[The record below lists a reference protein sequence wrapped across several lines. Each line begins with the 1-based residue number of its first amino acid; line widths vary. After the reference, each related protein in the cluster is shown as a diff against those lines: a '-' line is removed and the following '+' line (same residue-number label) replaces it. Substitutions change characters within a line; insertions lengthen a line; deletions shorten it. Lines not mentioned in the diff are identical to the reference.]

1 MLTNLLERIIV
12 MSVASTLYGYH
23 VQYLYTLYRMLESSD
38 SKEVFVPEG
47 REDLDIYY
55 CDQIIETVQVKCYSG
70 TIGYS
75 DLFSKAKSTSLFS
88 RGKDSLDEN
97 SDVKIS
103 FVAVGHGNDKGI
115 ISDKLTKD
123 SSLVK
128 MLKKEDSLHLDYV
141 SSKKLVSKIMWQS
154 KSEAELDNFVE
165 TALKN
170 RFPSIDPSIVKNYLV
185 QWVCYLVINKKS
197 ATYDDLCCQVG
208 RILVFTVRQ
217 KEFFSQ
223 FGLTVIPLFQSD
235 YQEDANTETSYY
247 QGVSAKEI
255 HIAKNY
261 DVVREEKLQQL
272 YEKLKDNNL
281 VFITGISGSGKS
293 SLAYRF
299 LKICDTP
306 LRYEIKYLN
315 QNNISQIIA
324 TIKDISKGLKSEA
337 FVYLDVQPYDTSW
350 VQLINEIENTPYV
363 KCIVTIRQDDWNR
376 CFNKVNKNLHYSTLA
391 VDLTEFEAKDIFDHL
406 CERGLCRFEIFE
418 DAWNDCGHPQTLLEY
433 VYYLTQ
439 GIPLRTRISEQID
452 SLDSV
457 NASLLQYVSV
467 SNLLQ
472 GNISEDAIRN
482 LCHLSPMILSRCI
495 GQMKGEFFEFNGED
509 FSDVHPIRT
518 HIIVEEIFRNDRKGL
533 WEIGMELFEHI
544 NGNTSPLF
552 LMTLLDEGKYTPDSL
567 LRKLDGKKV
576 NSIQAY
582 IVAKTLVWCGV
593 NHYIENNQAEFDW
606 LRQTAPQCWQFLVP
620 INFTEIEL
628 DESVDELFGIHIG
641 ITMNDIRKRFTSQTE
656 VFTYLCRWLNSSIS
670 LEKPRKWRDY
680 CWLAKFLTIFN
691 LQLSY
696 KPDLSDFRIEAKI
709 PDDLD
714 EMADVL
720 LGLKLAGYDSTT
732 YNHLEEN
739 FVKQFRIQNNILEF
753 DICNNEVNCL
763 TFLDYFTAGE
773 QYGKEDGDIM
783 NRINMRHIDLL
794 RKAFPNLDVYHS
806 EIIKDDILKELD
818 LPFEK
823 HISRINLPLE
833 EMKEPRIMMMHL
845 YEKSYVL
852 PSRKAYCDQLISLRK
867 LFADVIKEY
876 WQGID
881 EIHRVDKTH
890 NVKMD
895 LACKNVCDK
904 ILNVNIEL
912 PASEINRFGLGYE
925 KRKEEK
931 DDGKSSKDNLKELNS
946 LYLHYS
952 SSLIVFF
959 RQCYLPSQ
967 GFINDKQRM
976 TILLLEAQGTM
987 KKLQSLFHQVFDDY
1001 VDVIEIKQLDER
1013 ESLQMLCLIVV
1024 YHWLAQNKPYMSCR
1038 QLLKQIKPMKLTTS
1052 QIDDTSDK
1060 TIENL
1065 STAIVDTVDDIEQL
1079 RNMQLKNIYS
1089 RCSHLDDLS
1098 TQIVDKYLKRYDEAI
1113 HSHFAI

>member
-1 MLTNLLERIIV
+1 

-23 VQYLYTLYRMLESSD
+23 VQYLYTLYRMLESAD

-128 MLKKEDSLHLDYV
+128 MLKKEDSLHLDYA
-141 SSKKLVSKIMWQS
+141 SSKKLASKIMWQS

-208 RILVFTVRQ
+208 RIIEFTVRQ

-376 CFNKVNKNLHYSTLA
+376 CFNKVNTNLHYSTLA

-433 VYYLTQ
+433 VYFLTQ
-439 GIPLRTRISEQID
+439 GVSLRARISEQID

-482 LCHLSPMILSRCI
+482 LCHLSPMLLSRCI

-544 NGNTSPLF
+544 NENTSPLF

-567 LRKLDGKKV
+567 LSELDGKKI

-628 DESVDELFGIHIG
+628 DESVDELLGIHIG
-641 ITMNDIRKRFTSQTE
+641 ITMNDIRKRFTLQTE
-656 VFTYLCRWLNSSIS
+656 VFTYLCRWLDSSIS
-670 LEKPRKWRDY
+670 LEKPIKWRDY
-680 CWLAKFLTIFN
+680 CWLAKFLTICN

-696 KPDLSDFRIEAKI
+696 KPDISDFRIEAEI

-732 YNHLEEN
+732 YNNLEEN

-753 DICNNEVNCL
+753 DICDNEVKCL

-773 QYGKEDGDIM
+773 QYWKEDGDIM

-806 EIIKDDILKELD
+806 EIIKDDIFEDID

-833 EMKEPRIMMMHL
+833 EMKELRIMMVHL
-845 YEKSYVL
+845 YERGYVL
-852 PSRKAYCDQLISLRK
+852 PSRKAYCDKLITLRR
-867 LFADVIKEY
+867 LFVDVIKEY
-876 WQGID
+876 WQAVD
-881 EIHRVDKTH
+881 EIHKVDKAH

-925 KRKEEK
+925 KRKEDK

-987 KKLQSLFHQVFDDY
+987 KKLQSLFHQVLDDY

-1013 ESLQMLCLIVV
+1013 ESQQMLCLIVV
-1024 YHWLAQNKPYMSCR
+1024 YQCLAQNKPYMSCR
-1038 QLLKQIKPMKLTTS
+1038 QLLKQIKPMKLTTC
-1052 QIDDTSDK
+1052 QTDDTSDK
-1060 TIENL
+1060 NIENL

>member
-1 MLTNLLERIIV
+1 
-12 MSVASTLYGYH
+12 
-23 VQYLYTLYRMLESSD
+23 
-38 SKEVFVPEG
+38 
-47 REDLDIYY
+47 
-55 CDQIIETVQVKCYSG
+55 
-70 TIGYS
+70 
-75 DLFSKAKSTSLFS
+75 
-88 RGKDSLDEN
+88 
-97 SDVKIS
+97 
-103 FVAVGHGNDKGI
+103 
-115 ISDKLTKD
+115 
-123 SSLVK
+123 
-128 MLKKEDSLHLDYV
+128 
-141 SSKKLVSKIMWQS
+141 MWQS
-154 KSEAELDNFVE
+154 KSEAELDDFVE

-208 RILVFTVRQ
+208 RIIVFTVRQ

-235 YQEDANTETSYY
+235 YQEDANSETSYY

-255 HIAKNY
+255 HIIKNY

-299 LKICDTP
+299 LKICGTP

-337 FVYLDVQPYDTSW
+337 FVYIDVQPYDTSW
-350 VQLINEIENTPYV
+350 VQVVNEIEDTPFV

-376 CFNKVNKNLHYSTLA
+376 CFNKVNTNLHYSTLA
-391 VDLTEFEAKDIFDHL
+391 VDLTESEARDIFDNL
-406 CERGLCRFEIFE
+406 CERDLCRVDIFDE
-418 DAWNDCGHPQTLLEY
+418 AWDDCGHPQTLLEY
-433 VYYLTQ
+433 VYFLTH
-439 GIPLRTRISEQID
+439 GVPLRARISEQID
-452 SLDSV
+452 SLESV

-544 NGNTSPLF
+544 NENTSPLF

-567 LRKLDGKKV
+567 LNELDGRKI
-576 NSIQAY
+576 NSVQAY
-582 IVAKTLVWCGV
+582 IVARTLVWCGV
-593 NHYIENNQAEFDW
+593 KLYIENNQAAFDW
-606 LRQTAPQCWQFLVP
+606 LRQTAPICWQYFVP
-620 INFTEIEL
+620 VNFTEIEL
-628 DESVDELFGIHIG
+628 DESVDKMFGIHIG
-641 ITMNDIRKRFTSQTE
+641 ISMDDVRKRFSSQTE
-656 VFTYLCRWLNSSIS
+656 VFSYLYKWLDSSIL
-670 LEKPRKWRDY
+670 LEKPKEWRDY
-680 CWLAKFLTIFN
+680 FWLAKFLTICN

-696 KPDLSDFRIEAKI
+696 KPDFSDFKIEAKT
-709 PDDLD
+709 PDNLD
-714 EMADVL
+714 EIADVL
-720 LGLKLAGYDSTT
+720 LGLKLAGYGSTT

-773 QYGKEDGDIM
+773 QYENGNGDVM
-783 NRINMRHIDLL
+783 HRINIHHIDLL
-794 RKAFPNLDVYHS
+794 RKAFPNANVYHS
-806 EIIKDDILKELD
+806 EIIKDEIFKDID
-818 LPFEK
+818 LTFEK
-823 HISRINLPLE
+823 HISRVRLPLD
-833 EMKEPRIMMMHL
+833 EMQEPRIMMVHL
-845 YEKSYVL
+845 YERSYVL
-852 PSRKAYCDQLISLRK
+852 PSRKAYCNQLIILRR
-867 LFADVIKEY
+867 LFADVINEY
-876 WQGID
+876 WQAID
-881 EIHRVDKTH
+881 EIHRVDKAH

-895 LACKNVCDK
+895 LAYKNVCDK
-904 ILNVNIEL
+904 ILNTNIEL

-931 DDGKSSKDNLKELNS
+931 DEDQSSQDNLKELNS
-946 LYLHYS
+946 LYSHYS
-952 SSLIVFF
+952 TYLTIFF
-959 RQCYLPSQ
+959 RQCYQPSL
-967 GFINDKQRM
+967 GFINELQRM
-976 TILLLEAQGTM
+976 TMLLSDAQDTM
-987 KKLQSLFHQVFDDY
+987 KKMQSLFHQVFDDY
-1001 VDVIEIKQLDER
+1001 VDVIEIKQLDDR
-1013 ESLQMLCLIVV
+1013 EIQQMSCLIVV

-1038 QLLKQIKPMKLTTS
+1038 QLLKQIKPMRQSNSQTFDTNDKASENQSPSIADAIEKL
-1052 QIDDTSDK
+1052 
-1060 TIENL
+1060 EL
-1065 STAIVDTVDDIEQL
+1065 L

-1089 RCSHLDDLS
+1089 KCSHLDDLS
-1098 TQIVDKYLKRYDEAI
+1098 TQIVDKYLKRYDDVVDGMR
-1113 HSHFAI
+1113 

>member
-1 MLTNLLERIIV
+1 

-23 VQYLYTLYRMLESSD
+23 VQYLYTLYRMLESAD

-128 MLKKEDSLHLDYV
+128 MLKKEDSLHLDYA
-141 SSKKLVSKIMWQS
+141 SSKKLASKIMWQS

-208 RILVFTVRQ
+208 RIIEFTVRQ

-376 CFNKVNKNLHYSTLA
+376 CFNKVNTNLHYSTLA

-433 VYYLTQ
+433 VYFLTQ
-439 GIPLRTRISEQID
+439 GVSLRARISEQID

-482 LCHLSPMILSRCI
+482 LCHLSPMLLSRCI

-544 NGNTSPLF
+544 NENTSPLF

-567 LRKLDGKKV
+567 LSELDGKKI

-628 DESVDELFGIHIG
+628 DESVDELLGIHIG
-641 ITMNDIRKRFTSQTE
+641 ITMNDIRKRFTLQTE
-656 VFTYLCRWLNSSIS
+656 VFTYLCRWLDSSIS
-670 LEKPRKWRDY
+670 LEKPIKWRDY
-680 CWLAKFLTIFN
+680 CWLAKFLTICN

-696 KPDLSDFRIEAKI
+696 KPDISDFRIEAEI

-732 YNHLEEN
+732 YNNLEEN

-753 DICNNEVNCL
+753 DICDNEVKCL

-773 QYGKEDGDIM
+773 QYWKEDGDIM

-806 EIIKDDILKELD
+806 EIIKDDIFEDID

-833 EMKEPRIMMMHL
+833 EMKELRIMMVHL
-845 YEKSYVL
+845 YERGYVL
-852 PSRKAYCDQLISLRK
+852 PSRKAYCDKLITLRR
-867 LFADVIKEY
+867 LFVDVIKEY
-876 WQGID
+876 WQAVD
-881 EIHRVDKTH
+881 EIHKVDKAH

-925 KRKEEK
+925 KRKEDK

-987 KKLQSLFHQVFDDY
+987 KKLQSLFHQVLDDY

-1013 ESLQMLCLIVV
+1013 ESADVVPYCRLSMFGSKQALYVLQTIVK
-1024 YHWLAQNKPYMSCR
+1024 A
-1038 QLLKQIKPMKLTTS
+1038 
-1052 QIDDTSDK
+1052 DK
-1060 TIENL
+1060 AYEAN
-1065 STAIVDTVDDIEQL
+1065 
-1079 RNMQLKNIYS
+1079 
-1089 RCSHLDDLS
+1089 DLS
-1098 TQIVDKYLKRYDEAI
+1098 NR
-1113 HSHFAI
+1113 

>member
-1 MLTNLLERIIV
+1 MT
-12 MSVASTLYGYH
+12 
-23 VQYLYTLYRMLESSD
+23 
-38 SKEVFVPEG
+38 
-47 REDLDIYY
+47 
-55 CDQIIETVQVKCYSG
+55 
-70 TIGYS
+70 
-75 DLFSKAKSTSLFS
+75 
-88 RGKDSLDEN
+88 
-97 SDVKIS
+97 
-103 FVAVGHGNDKGI
+103 
-115 ISDKLTKD
+115 
-123 SSLVK
+123 
-128 MLKKEDSLHLDYV
+128 
-141 SSKKLVSKIMWQS
+141 
-154 KSEAELDNFVE
+154 
-165 TALKN
+165 
-170 RFPSIDPSIVKNYLV
+170 
-185 QWVCYLVINKKS
+185 
-197 ATYDDLCCQVG
+197 
-208 RILVFTVRQ
+208 
-217 KEFFSQ
+217 
-223 FGLTVIPLFQSD
+223 
-235 YQEDANTETSYY
+235 
-247 QGVSAKEI
+247 QGV
-255 HIAKNY
+255 
-261 DVVREEKLQQL
+261 
-272 YEKLKDNNL
+272 
-281 VFITGISGSGKS
+281 
-293 SLAYRF
+293 
-299 LKICDTP
+299 P
-306 LRYEIKYLN
+306 LR
-315 QNNISQIIA
+315 A
-324 TIKDISKGLKSEA
+324 
-337 FVYLDVQPYDTSW
+337 
-350 VQLINEIENTPYV
+350 
-363 KCIVTIRQDDWNR
+363 
-376 CFNKVNKNLHYSTLA
+376 
-391 VDLTEFEAKDIFDHL
+391 
-406 CERGLCRFEIFE
+406 
-418 DAWNDCGHPQTLLEY
+418 
-433 VYYLTQ
+433 
-439 GIPLRTRISEQID
+439 RISEQID

-482 LCHLSPMILSRCI
+482 LCHLSPMLLSRCI
-495 GQMKGEFFEFNGED
+495 GQMKGGFFEFNGED

-518 HIIVEEIFRNDRKGL
+518 HIIVEEIFRNDRKWL

-567 LRKLDGKKV
+567 LSELDGKKI

-620 INFTEIEL
+620 INFTEIKL

-656 VFTYLCRWLNSSIS
+656 VFTYLCRWLDSSIS
-670 LEKPRKWRDY
+670 LKKPIKWRDY
-680 CWLAKFLTIFN
+680 CWLAKFLTICN

-696 KPDLSDFRIEAKI
+696 KPDIFDFRIEAKI

-763 TFLDYFTAGE
+763 TFLDYFTAGK

-806 EIIKDDILKELD
+806 EIIKDDILKDLD

-867 LFADVIKEY
+867 LFVDVIKEY
-876 WQGID
+876 WQAVD
-881 EIHRVDKTH
+881 EIHRVDKAH

-904 ILNVNIEL
+904 ILNTNIEL

-987 KKLQSLFHQVFDDY
+987 KKCKACFTKFLMIMLTSLR
-1001 VDVIEIKQLDER
+1001 LNNLMRER
-1013 ESLQMLCLIVV
+1013 F
-1024 YHWLAQNKPYMSCR
+1024 
-1038 QLLKQIKPMKLTTS
+1038 
-1052 QIDDTSDK
+1052 
-1060 TIENL
+1060 
-1065 STAIVDTVDDIEQL
+1065 
-1079 RNMQLKNIYS
+1079 S
-1089 RCSHLDDLS
+1089 RCRALLS
-1098 TQIVDKYLKRYDEAI
+1098 FITGWLKTSLICLADNC
-1113 HSHFAI
+1113 

>member
-1 MLTNLLERIIV
+1 

-23 VQYLYTLYRMLESSD
+23 VQYLYTLYRMLESAD

-115 ISDKLTKD
+115 ISDKLTKG

-141 SSKKLVSKIMWQS
+141 SSKKLASKIMWQS
-154 KSEAELDNFVE
+154 KSEAELDDYVE
-165 TALKN
+165 TVLKN
-170 RFPSIDPSIVKNYLV
+170 RFPSIDPFIVKNYLV
-185 QWVCYLVINKKS
+185 QWVCYLVINNKS

-208 RILVFTVRQ
+208 RIIVFTVRQ

-376 CFNKVNKNLHYSTLA
+376 CFNKVNTNLHYSTLA

-439 GIPLRTRISEQID
+439 GVPLRARISEQID
-452 SLDSV
+452 SLDGV

-467 SNLLQ
+467 SNFLQ

-544 NGNTSPLF
+544 NENTSPLF

-576 NSIQAY
+576 NSMQAY
-582 IVAKTLVWCGV
+582 IVARTLVWCGV
-593 NHYIENNQAEFDW
+593 RRYIENNQAAFDW
-606 LRQTAPQCWQFLVP
+606 LRQTAPLCWQYLLPV
-620 INFTEIEL
+620 NFTEIEL
-628 DESVDELFGIHIG
+628 DESVDKLFGKYIG
-641 ITMNDIRKRFTSQTE
+641 ITMNDVRKRFSSQIE
-656 VFTYLCRWLNSSIS
+656 VFSYLCKWLDSSIS
-670 LEKPRKWRDY
+670 LEKPKEWRDY
-680 CWLAKFLTIFN
+680 YWLAKFLTICN

-696 KPDLSDFRIEAKI
+696 KPDISDFRIEARTT
-709 PDDLD
+709 DSLD
-714 EMADVL
+714 EMADAL

-732 YNHLEEN
+732 YNNLEEN

-753 DICNNEVNCL
+753 DICDNEVKCL
-763 TFLDYFTAGE
+763 TFLDYFTTGE
-773 QYGKEDGDIM
+773 QYGKENGDIM
-783 NRINMRHIDLL
+783 HNINMRHIDLL
-794 RKAFPNLDVYHS
+794 RKAFPNVDVYHS
-806 EIIKDDILKELD
+806 EIIKDDIFEDID

-833 EMKEPRIMMMHL
+833 EMKELRIMMVHL
-845 YEKSYVL
+845 YERGYVL
-852 PSRKAYCDQLISLRK
+852 PSRKAYCDQLITLRK
-867 LFADVIKEY
+867 LFVDVIKEY
-876 WQGID
+876 WQAVD
-881 EIHRVDKTH
+881 EIHKVDKAH

-931 DDGKSSKDNLKELNS
+931 DDGKSSKDNLKEFNS

-1001 VDVIEIKQLDER
+1001 VNVIEIKQLDER
-1013 ESLQMLCLIVV
+1013 ESQQMSCLIVV
-1024 YHWLAQNKPYMSCR
+1024 YQWLAQNKPYMSCR
-1038 QLLKQIKPMKLTTS
+1038 QLLKQIKPMRQSNSQTFDTNDKASENQSPSIADAIEKL
-1052 QIDDTSDK
+1052 
-1060 TIENL
+1060 EL
-1065 STAIVDTVDDIEQL
+1065 L

-1089 RCSHLDDLS
+1089 KCCHLDDLS
-1098 TQIVDKYLKRYDEAI
+1098 IQIVDKYLKRYDEAI

>member
-1 MLTNLLERIIV
+1 

-23 VQYLYTLYRMLESSD
+23 VQYLYTLYRMLDSAD

-128 MLKKEDSLHLDYV
+128 MLKKEDSLHLDYA
-141 SSKKLVSKIMWQS
+141 SSKKLASKIMWQS

-208 RILVFTVRQ
+208 RIIVFTVRQ

-255 HIAKNY
+255 HIVKNY
-261 DVVREEKLQQL
+261 DVVREDKLQQL
-272 YEKLKDNNL
+272 YEKLKENNI

-376 CFNKVNKNLHYSTLA
+376 CFNKVNTNLHYSTLA

-439 GIPLRTRISEQID
+439 GIPLRARISEQID
-452 SLDSV
+452 SLDGV
-457 NASLLQYVSV
+457 NASLPQYVSV

-472 GNISEDAIRN
+472 GNVSVDAIRN
-482 LCHLSPMILSRCI
+482 LCHLSPMLLSRCI
-495 GQMKGEFFEFNGED
+495 GQMKGEFFEFYGED

-518 HIIVEEIFRNDRKGL
+518 HIIVEEIFRNYRKGL

-544 NGNTSPLF
+544 NENTSPLF

-567 LRKLDGKKV
+567 LSELDGKKI

-680 CWLAKFLTIFN
+680 CWLAKFLTICN

-696 KPDLSDFRIEAKI
+696 KPDISDFRIEAKI

-714 EMADVL
+714 EMADAL

-732 YNHLEEN
+732 YNNLEEN

-753 DICNNEVNCL
+753 DICDNEVKCL

-773 QYGKEDGDIM
+773 QYGKENGDIM
-783 NRINMRHIDLL
+783 HNINMRHIDLL
-794 RKAFPNLDVYHS
+794 RKAFPNVDVYHS
-806 EIIKDDILKELD
+806 EIIKDDIFED
-818 LPFEK
+818 IYLPFEK

-833 EMKEPRIMMMHL
+833 EMKELRIMMVHL
-845 YEKSYVL
+845 YERGYVL
-852 PSRKAYCDQLISLRK
+852 PSRKAYCDQLMSLRK
-867 LFADVIKEY
+867 LFVDVIKEY

-881 EIHRVDKTH
+881 EIHRVDKAH

-895 LACKNVCDK
+895 LACKNVCYK

-925 KRKEEK
+925 KRKEDK

-946 LYLHYS
+946 LYSHYS

-959 RQCYLPSQ
+959 GQCYQPSQ
-967 GFINDKQRM
+967 GFIYDKQRM
-976 TILLLEAQGTM
+976 MILLLEAQDTM
-987 KKLQSLFHQVFDDY
+987 KKMQSLFHQVFDDY

-1013 ESLQMLCLIVV
+1013 EIQQMSCLIVV

-1038 QLLKQIKPMKLTTS
+1038 QLLKQIKPMKLTTC
-1052 QIDDTSDK
+1052 QTDNTSDK
-1060 TIENL
+1060 NIENL

>member
-1 MLTNLLERIIV
+1 

-23 VQYLYTLYRMLESSD
+23 VQYLYTLYRMLESAD

-97 SDVKIS
+97 PDVKIS

-128 MLKKEDSLHLDYV
+128 MLKKEDSLHLDYA
-141 SSKKLVSKIMWQS
+141 SSKKLASKIMWQS

-197 ATYDDLCCQVG
+197 ATYDDLCCQVE
-208 RILVFTVRQ
+208 RIIVFTVRQ

-235 YQEDANTETSYY
+235 YQEDDNTETSYY

-299 LKICDTP
+299 LKICGTP

-376 CFNKVNKNLHYSTLA
+376 CFNKVNTNLHYSTLA

-418 DAWNDCGHPQTLLEY
+418 DAWNECGHPQTLLEY
-433 VYYLTQ
+433 VYFLTQ
-439 GIPLRTRISEQID
+439 GVSLRARISEQID
-452 SLDSV
+452 SLDGV

-472 GNISEDAIRN
+472 GNVSVDAIRN

-533 WEIGMELFEHI
+533 WKIGMELFEHI

-567 LRKLDGKKV
+567 FNELDGRKI

-582 IVAKTLVWCGV
+582 IVARTLVWCGV
-593 NHYIENNQAEFDW
+593 KLYIENNQAAFNW
-606 LRQTAPQCWQFLVP
+606 LRHTAPICWQYFVP
-620 INFTEIEL
+620 VNFTEIEL
-628 DESVDELFGIHIG
+628 DESVDKLFGIHIG

-680 CWLAKFLTIFN
+680 CWLAKFLTICN

-696 KPDLSDFRIEAKI
+696 KPDISDFRIEAKI

-732 YNHLEEN
+732 YNYLEEN

-794 RKAFPNLDVYHS
+794 RKAFPNFDVYHS

-881 EIHRVDKTH
+881 EIHRVDKAH

-931 DDGKSSKDNLKELNS
+931 DDGKSSKDNLRELNS

-959 RQCYLPSQ
+959 RQCYLLSQ

-976 TILLLEAQGTM
+976 TILLMEAQGTM

-1001 VDVIEIKQLDER
+1001 VDVIEIKQLDAR
-1013 ESLQMLCLIVV
+1013 ESQQMSCLIVV
-1024 YHWLAQNKPYMSCR
+1024 YQCLAQNKPYMSCR
-1038 QLLKQIKPMKLTTS
+1038 QLLKQIKPMKLTTC
-1052 QIDDTSDK
+1052 QTDNTSDK
-1060 TIENL
+1060 NIENL

-1098 TQIVDKYLKRYDEAI
+1098 TQIVDKYLKRYDETI

>member
-1 MLTNLLERIIV
+1 

-23 VQYLYTLYRMLESSD
+23 VQYLYTLYRMLESAD

-70 TIGYS
+70 IIGYS

-88 RGKDSLDEN
+88 RGNDSIDEN

-103 FVAVGHGNDKGI
+103 FVAVGHGNDKGK
-115 ISDKLTKD
+115 ISDKLTKE

-128 MLKKEDSLHLDYV
+128 MLKKEESLHLDYV
-141 SSKKLVSKIMWQS
+141 SSKKLASRIMWQS
-154 KSEAELDNFVE
+154 KSEAELDDFVE
-165 TALKN
+165 TVLKN
-170 RFPSIDPSIVKNYLV
+170 RFPSIDPFIVKNYLV
-185 QWVCYLVINKKS
+185 QWVCYLVINNKS

-208 RILVFTVRQ
+208 RIIEFTMRQ

-235 YQEDANTETSYY
+235 YDEDNSETSYY

-255 HIAKNY
+255 HIVKNY

-272 YEKLKDNNL
+272 YEKLKENNI

-299 LKICDTP
+299 LKICGTP

-337 FVYLDVQPYDTSW
+337 FIYLDVLPYDTSW
-350 VQLINEIENTPYV
+350 VQVVNEIENTPYV

-376 CFNKVNKNLHYSTLA
+376 CVNKVNTYLHYSTLA

-433 VYYLTQ
+433 VYFLTQ
-439 GIPLRTRISEQID
+439 GVPLRARISEQID
-452 SLDSV
+452 CLDSV
-457 NASLLQYVSV
+457 NALLLQYVSV

-472 GNISEDAIRN
+472 GNVSEDAIRN

-544 NGNTSPLF
+544 NENTSPLF

-567 LRKLDGKKV
+567 LRELDGKKV
-576 NSIQAY
+576 NSMQAY
-582 IVAKTLVWCGV
+582 IVAKTFVWCGV
-593 NHYIENNQAEFDW
+593 NHYIENNQTEFDW
-606 LRQTAPQCWQFLVP
+606 LRQTAPQCWQYLVP

-628 DESVDELFGIHIG
+628 DESVDELLGIHIG
-641 ITMNDIRKRFTSQTE
+641 VTMNDIRKRFTSQTE
-656 VFTYLCRWLNSSIS
+656 VFTYLCRWLDCSIS
-670 LEKPRKWRDY
+670 FENPKEWRDY
-680 CWLAKFLTIFN
+680 YWLAKFLTICN

-696 KPDLSDFRIEAKI
+696 KPDISDFRIEAKTS
-709 PDDLD
+709 DNLD

-720 LGLKLAGYDSTT
+720 LGLKLAGYDSSA
-732 YNHLEEN
+732 YNQLEEN

-753 DICNNEVNCL
+753 DICDNELKCL
-763 TFLDYFTAGE
+763 SLFDYFTAGE
-773 QYGKEDGDIM
+773 QYWNENGDIM
-783 NRINMRHIDLL
+783 HNINMHNIDLL
-794 RKAFPNLDVYHS
+794 RKAFPNVDVYHS
-806 EIIKDDILKELD
+806 EIIKDDIFEDID
-818 LPFEK
+818 LLFEK

-852 PSRKAYCDQLISLRK
+852 PSRKAYCDQLISFRK

-881 EIHRVDKTH
+881 EIHRVDKAH

-976 TILLLEAQGTM
+976 TILLMEAQGMM

-1013 ESLQMLCLIVV
+1013 ESQQMLCLIVV
-1024 YHWLAQNKPYMSCR
+1024 YQCLAQNKPYMSCR
-1038 QLLKQIKPMKLTTS
+1038 QLLKQIKPMKLTTC
-1052 QIDDTSDK
+1052 QTDNTSDK
-1060 TIENL
+1060 NIENL

>member
-1 MLTNLLERIIV
+1 
-12 MSVASTLYGYH
+12 
-23 VQYLYTLYRMLESSD
+23 
-38 SKEVFVPEG
+38 
-47 REDLDIYY
+47 
-55 CDQIIETVQVKCYSG
+55 
-70 TIGYS
+70 
-75 DLFSKAKSTSLFS
+75 
-88 RGKDSLDEN
+88 
-97 SDVKIS
+97 
-103 FVAVGHGNDKGI
+103 
-115 ISDKLTKD
+115 
-123 SSLVK
+123 
-128 MLKKEDSLHLDYV
+128 
-141 SSKKLVSKIMWQS
+141 
-154 KSEAELDNFVE
+154 
-165 TALKN
+165 
-170 RFPSIDPSIVKNYLV
+170 
-185 QWVCYLVINKKS
+185 
-197 ATYDDLCCQVG
+197 
-208 RILVFTVRQ
+208 
-217 KEFFSQ
+217 
-223 FGLTVIPLFQSD
+223 
-235 YQEDANTETSYY
+235 
-247 QGVSAKEI
+247 
-255 HIAKNY
+255 
-261 DVVREEKLQQL
+261 
-272 YEKLKDNNL
+272 
-281 VFITGISGSGKS
+281 
-293 SLAYRF
+293 
-299 LKICDTP
+299 
-306 LRYEIKYLN
+306 
-315 QNNISQIIA
+315 
-324 TIKDISKGLKSEA
+324 
-337 FVYLDVQPYDTSW
+337 
-350 VQLINEIENTPYV
+350 
-363 KCIVTIRQDDWNR
+363 
-376 CFNKVNKNLHYSTLA
+376 
-391 VDLTEFEAKDIFDHL
+391 
-406 CERGLCRFEIFE
+406 
-418 DAWNDCGHPQTLLEY
+418 
-433 VYYLTQ
+433 
-439 GIPLRTRISEQID
+439 
-452 SLDSV
+452 
-457 NASLLQYVSV
+457 
-467 SNLLQ
+467 
-472 GNISEDAIRN
+472 
-482 LCHLSPMILSRCI
+482 
-495 GQMKGEFFEFNGED
+495 MKGEFFEFYGED

-544 NGNTSPLF
+544 NENTSPLF

-567 LRKLDGKKV
+567 LSELDGKKI

-582 IVAKTLVWCGV
+582 IVARTLVWCGV
-593 NHYIENNQAEFDW
+593 KLYIENNQAAFDW
-606 LRQTAPQCWQFLVP
+606 LRHTAPQCWQFLVP

-628 DESVDELFGIHIG
+628 DESVDELLGIHIG

-670 LEKPRKWRDY
+670 LEKPIKWRDY
-680 CWLAKFLTIFN
+680 CWLAKFLTICN

-696 KPDLSDFRIEAKI
+696 KPDISDFRIEAKI

-867 LFADVIKEY
+867 LFVDVIKEY

-959 RQCYLPSQ
+959 RQCYLLSQ

-976 TILLLEAQGTM
+976 TILLLEAQGTL

-1013 ESLQMLCLIVV
+1013 ESQQMLCLIVV
-1024 YHWLAQNKPYMSCR
+1024 YQCLAQNKPYMSCR
-1038 QLLKQIKPMKLTTS
+1038 QLLKQIKPMKLTTC
-1052 QIDDTSDK
+1052 QTDNTSDK
-1060 TIENL
+1060 NIENL

>member
-1 MLTNLLERIIV
+1 

-23 VQYLYTLYRMLESSD
+23 VQYLYTLYRMLESAD

-128 MLKKEDSLHLDYV
+128 MLKKEDSLHLDYA
-141 SSKKLVSKIMWQS
+141 SSKKLASKIMWQS
-154 KSEAELDNFVE
+154 KSEAELDDFVE

-208 RILVFTVRQ
+208 RIIVFTVRQ

-376 CFNKVNKNLHYSTLA
+376 CFNKVNTNLHYSTLA

-418 DAWNDCGHPQTLLEY
+418 DAWNECGHPQTLLEY
-433 VYYLTQ
+433 VYFLTQ
-439 GIPLRTRISEQID
+439 GVSLRARISEQID
-452 SLDSV
+452 SLYSE

-495 GQMKGEFFEFNGED
+495 GQMKGEFFEFYGED

-567 LRKLDGKKV
+567 LSELDGKKI

-593 NHYIENNQAEFDW
+593 NHYIENNKAEFDW

-628 DESVDELFGIHIG
+628 DESVDELLGIHIG

-656 VFTYLCRWLNSSIS
+656 VFTYLCRWLDSSIS
-670 LEKPRKWRDY
+670 LEKPIKWRDY
-680 CWLAKFLTIFN
+680 CWLAKFLTICN
-691 LQLSY
+691 LLLSY
-696 KPDLSDFRIEAKI
+696 KPDISDFRIESKI

-773 QYGKEDGDIM
+773 QYWKEDGDIM

-806 EIIKDDILKELD
+806 EIIKDDIFEDID

-833 EMKEPRIMMMHL
+833 EMKELRIMMVHL
-845 YEKSYVL
+845 YERGYVL
-852 PSRKAYCDQLISLRK
+852 PSRKAYCDKLITLRR
-867 LFADVIKEY
+867 LFVDVIKEY
-876 WQGID
+876 WQAVD
-881 EIHRVDKTH
+881 EIHKVDKAH

-959 RQCYLPSQ
+959 RQCYLLSQ

-1013 ESLQMLCLIVV
+1013 ESQQMLCLIVV
-1024 YHWLAQNKPYMSCR
+1024 YQCLAQNKPYMSCR

-1052 QIDDTSDK
+1052 QTDDTSDK

>member
-1 MLTNLLERIIV
+1 

-23 VQYLYTLYRMLESSD
+23 VQYLYTLYRMLDSAD

-128 MLKKEDSLHLDYV
+128 MLKKEDSLHLDYA
-141 SSKKLVSKIMWQS
+141 SSKKLASKIMWQS
-154 KSEAELDNFVE
+154 KSEAELDDFVE
-165 TALKN
+165 TALKD

-197 ATYDDLCCQVG
+197 ATYDDLCCQVR
-208 RILVFTVRQ
+208 RIIVFTVRQ

-261 DVVREEKLQQL
+261 DVVREEKFQQL

-299 LKICDTP
+299 LKICGTP

-337 FVYLDVQPYDTSW
+337 FVYLDVLPYDTSW

-376 CFNKVNKNLHYSTLA
+376 CFNKVNTNLHYSTLA

-418 DAWNDCGHPQTLLEY
+418 DAWNECGHPQTLLEY
-433 VYYLTQ
+433 VYFLTQ
-439 GIPLRTRISEQID
+439 GVSLRARISEQID

-482 LCHLSPMILSRCI
+482 LCHLSPMLLSRCI

-567 LRKLDGKKV
+567 LRKLNGKKV
-576 NSIQAY
+576 NSMQAY
-582 IVAKTLVWCGV
+582 IVARTLVWCGV
-593 NHYIENNQAEFDW
+593 RRYIENNQAEFDW

-656 VFTYLCRWLNSSIS
+656 VFTYLCRWLDSSIS
-670 LEKPRKWRDY
+670 LEKPIKWRDY
-680 CWLAKFLTIFN
+680 CWLAKFLTICN

-696 KPDLSDFRIEAKI
+696 KPDISGFRIEAKI

-773 QYGKEDGDIM
+773 QYWKEDGDIM
-783 NRINMRHIDLL
+783 HNINMRHIDLL

-806 EIIKDDILKELD
+806 EIIKNDIFED
-818 LPFEK
+818 IYLPFEK

-833 EMKEPRIMMMHL
+833 EMKELRIMMVHL
-845 YEKSYVL
+845 YERGYVL
-852 PSRKAYCDQLISLRK
+852 PSRKAYCDQLITLRK
-867 LFADVIKEY
+867 LFVDVIKEY
-876 WQGID
+876 WQAVD
-881 EIHRVDKTH
+881 EIHKVDKAH

-925 KRKEEK
+925 KRKEDK

-946 LYLHYS
+946 LYSHYS

-959 RQCYLPSQ
+959 RQCYQPSQ
-967 GFINDKQRM
+967 GFIYDKQRM
-976 TILLLEAQGTM
+976 MILLLEAQDTM
-987 KKLQSLFHQVFDDY
+987 KIMQSLFHQVFDDY

-1013 ESLQMLCLIVV
+1013 ESQQMLCLIVV
-1024 YHWLAQNKPYMSCR
+1024 YQCLAQNKPYMSCR
-1038 QLLKQIKPMKLTTS
+1038 QLLKQIKPMKLTTC
-1052 QIDDTSDK
+1052 QTDNTSDK
-1060 TIENL
+1060 NIENL

>member
-1 MLTNLLERIIV
+1 

-23 VQYLYTLYRMLESSD
+23 VQYLYTLYRMLDSAD

-128 MLKKEDSLHLDYV
+128 MLKKEDSLHLDYA
-141 SSKKLVSKIMWQS
+141 SSKKLASKIMWQS
-154 KSEAELDNFVE
+154 KSEAELDDFVE
-165 TALKN
+165 TALKD

-197 ATYDDLCCQVG
+197 ATYDDLCCQVR
-208 RILVFTVRQ
+208 RIIVFTVRQ

-299 LKICDTP
+299 LKICGTP

-376 CFNKVNKNLHYSTLA
+376 CFNKVNTNLHYSTLA

-418 DAWNDCGHPQTLLEY
+418 DAWNECGHPQTLLEY
-433 VYYLTQ
+433 VYFLTQ
-439 GIPLRTRISEQID
+439 GVSLRARISEQID

-482 LCHLSPMILSRCI
+482 LCHLSPMLLSRCI

-567 LRKLDGKKV
+567 LRKLNGKKV
-576 NSIQAY
+576 NSMQAY
-582 IVAKTLVWCGV
+582 IVARTLVWCGV
-593 NHYIENNQAEFDW
+593 RRYIENNQAEFDW

-656 VFTYLCRWLNSSIS
+656 VFTYLCRWLDSSIS
-670 LEKPRKWRDY
+670 LEKPIKWRDY
-680 CWLAKFLTIFN
+680 CWLAKFLTICN

-696 KPDLSDFRIEAKI
+696 KPDISDFRIEAKI

-773 QYGKEDGDIM
+773 QYWKEDGDIM
-783 NRINMRHIDLL
+783 HNINMRHIDLL

-806 EIIKDDILKELD
+806 EIIKNDIFED
-818 LPFEK
+818 IYLPFEK

-833 EMKEPRIMMMHL
+833 EMKELRIMMVHL
-845 YEKSYVL
+845 YERGYVL
-852 PSRKAYCDQLISLRK
+852 PSRKAYCDQLITLRK
-867 LFADVIKEY
+867 LFVDVIKEY
-876 WQGID
+876 WQAVD
-881 EIHRVDKTH
+881 EIHKVDKAH

-925 KRKEEK
+925 KRKEDK

-946 LYLHYS
+946 LYSHYS

-959 RQCYLPSQ
+959 RQCYQPSQ
-967 GFINDKQRM
+967 GFIYDKQRM
-976 TILLLEAQGTM
+976 MILLLEAQDTM
-987 KKLQSLFHQVFDDY
+987 KIMQSLFHQVFDDY

-1013 ESLQMLCLIVV
+1013 ESQQMLCLIVV
-1024 YHWLAQNKPYMSCR
+1024 YQCLAQNKPYMSCR
-1038 QLLKQIKPMKLTTS
+1038 QLLKQIKPMKLTTC
-1052 QIDDTSDK
+1052 QTDNTSDK
-1060 TIENL
+1060 NIENL

>member
-1 MLTNLLERIIV
+1 MVRI
-12 MSVASTLYGYH
+12 
-23 VQYLYTLYRMLESSD
+23 
-38 SKEVFVPEG
+38 
-47 REDLDIYY
+47 
-55 CDQIIETVQVKCYSG
+55 
-70 TIGYS
+70 
-75 DLFSKAKSTSLFS
+75 
-88 RGKDSLDEN
+88 
-97 SDVKIS
+97 
-103 FVAVGHGNDKGI
+103 
-115 ISDKLTKD
+115 
-123 SSLVK
+123 
-128 MLKKEDSLHLDYV
+128 
-141 SSKKLVSKIMWQS
+141 
-154 KSEAELDNFVE
+154 
-165 TALKN
+165 
-170 RFPSIDPSIVKNYLV
+170 
-185 QWVCYLVINKKS
+185 
-197 ATYDDLCCQVG
+197 
-208 RILVFTVRQ
+208 
-217 KEFFSQ
+217 
-223 FGLTVIPLFQSD
+223 
-235 YQEDANTETSYY
+235 
-247 QGVSAKEI
+247 
-255 HIAKNY
+255 
-261 DVVREEKLQQL
+261 
-272 YEKLKDNNL
+272 
-281 VFITGISGSGKS
+281 
-293 SLAYRF
+293 
-299 LKICDTP
+299 
-306 LRYEIKYLN
+306 
-315 QNNISQIIA
+315 
-324 TIKDISKGLKSEA
+324 
-337 FVYLDVQPYDTSW
+337 
-350 VQLINEIENTPYV
+350 
-363 KCIVTIRQDDWNR
+363 
-376 CFNKVNKNLHYSTLA
+376 
-391 VDLTEFEAKDIFDHL
+391 
-406 CERGLCRFEIFE
+406 
-418 DAWNDCGHPQTLLEY
+418 
-433 VYYLTQ
+433 
-439 GIPLRTRISEQID
+439 
-452 SLDSV
+452 
-457 NASLLQYVSV
+457 
-467 SNLLQ
+467 
-472 GNISEDAIRN
+472 
-482 LCHLSPMILSRCI
+482 
-495 GQMKGEFFEFNGED
+495 

-533 WEIGMELFEHI
+533 WKIGMELFEHI

-567 LRKLDGKKV
+567 LNELDGRKI

-582 IVAKTLVWCGV
+582 IVARTLVWCGV
-593 NHYIENNQAEFDW
+593 NHYIENNQAVFDW

-628 DESVDELFGIHIG
+628 DESVYELFGIHIG
-641 ITMNDIRKRFTSQTE
+641 ITMNDIRKRFSSQTE
-656 VFTYLCRWLNSSIS
+656 VFTYLCRWLNGSIS

-680 CWLAKFLTIFN
+680 CWLAKFLTICN

-696 KPDLSDFRIEAKI
+696 KPDISDFRIEAKI

-823 HISRINLPLE
+823 HISRTNLPLE

-881 EIHRVDKTH
+881 EIHRVDKAH

-976 TILLLEAQGTM
+976 TILLMEAQGTM

-1013 ESLQMLCLIVV
+1013 ESQQMLCLIVV
-1024 YHWLAQNKPYMSCR
+1024 YQCLAQNKPYMSCR

-1052 QIDDTSDK
+1052 QTDDTSDK

>member
-1 MLTNLLERIIV
+1 M
-12 MSVASTLYGYH
+12 Y
-23 VQYLYTLYRMLESSD
+23 
-38 SKEVFVPEG
+38 F
-47 REDLDIYY
+47 
-55 CDQIIETVQVKCYSG
+55 
-70 TIGYS
+70 
-75 DLFSKAKSTSLFS
+75 
-88 RGKDSLDEN
+88 
-97 SDVKIS
+97 
-103 FVAVGHGNDKGI
+103 
-115 ISDKLTKD
+115 
-123 SSLVK
+123 
-128 MLKKEDSLHLDYV
+128 
-141 SSKKLVSKIMWQS
+141 
-154 KSEAELDNFVE
+154 
-165 TALKN
+165 
-170 RFPSIDPSIVKNYLV
+170 
-185 QWVCYLVINKKS
+185 
-197 ATYDDLCCQVG
+197 
-208 RILVFTVRQ
+208 
-217 KEFFSQ
+217 
-223 FGLTVIPLFQSD
+223 
-235 YQEDANTETSYY
+235 
-247 QGVSAKEI
+247 
-255 HIAKNY
+255 
-261 DVVREEKLQQL
+261 
-272 YEKLKDNNL
+272 
-281 VFITGISGSGKS
+281 
-293 SLAYRF
+293 
-299 LKICDTP
+299 
-306 LRYEIKYLN
+306 
-315 QNNISQIIA
+315 
-324 TIKDISKGLKSEA
+324 
-337 FVYLDVQPYDTSW
+337 
-350 VQLINEIENTPYV
+350 
-363 KCIVTIRQDDWNR
+363 
-376 CFNKVNKNLHYSTLA
+376 
-391 VDLTEFEAKDIFDHL
+391 
-406 CERGLCRFEIFE
+406 
-418 DAWNDCGHPQTLLEY
+418 
-433 VYYLTQ
+433 LTQ
-439 GIPLRTRISEQID
+439 GVPLRARISEQID

-567 LRKLDGKKV
+567 LSELDGKKI

-606 LRQTAPQCWQFLVP
+606 LRQTAPICWQYFVP
-620 INFTEIEL
+620 VNFTEIEL
-628 DESVDELFGIHIG
+628 DESVDELLGIHIG

-656 VFTYLCRWLNSSIS
+656 VFTYLCRWLNSFIS

-680 CWLAKFLTIFN
+680 CWLAKFLTICN

-696 KPDLSDFRIEAKI
+696 KPDIFDFRIEAKI

-763 TFLDYFTAGE
+763 TFLDYFTAGK

-806 EIIKDDILKELD
+806 EIIKDDILKDLD

-852 PSRKAYCDQLISLRK
+852 SSRKAYCDQLISLRK
-867 LFADVIKEY
+867 LFVDVIKEY
-876 WQGID
+876 WQAVD
-881 EIHRVDKTH
+881 EIHRVDKAH

-904 ILNVNIEL
+904 ILNTNIEL

-987 KKLQSLFHQVFDDY
+987 KKMQSLFHQVFDDY

-1013 ESLQMLCLIVV
+1013 EIQQMSCLIVV

-1038 QLLKQIKPMKLTTS
+1038 QLLKQIKPMKLTTC
-1052 QIDDTSDK
+1052 QTDDTSDK
-1060 TIENL
+1060 NIENL
-1065 STAIVDTVDDIEQL
+1065 STAIVDTVDDIKQL
-1079 RNMQLKNIYS
+1079 RNMQLKIF
-1089 RCSHLDDLS
+1089 
-1098 TQIVDKYLKRYDEAI
+1098 IVDALILMTYLLKSLI
-1113 HSHFAI
+1113 SI

>member
-1 MLTNLLERIIV
+1 
-12 MSVASTLYGYH
+12 
-23 VQYLYTLYRMLESSD
+23 
-38 SKEVFVPEG
+38 
-47 REDLDIYY
+47 
-55 CDQIIETVQVKCYSG
+55 
-70 TIGYS
+70 
-75 DLFSKAKSTSLFS
+75 
-88 RGKDSLDEN
+88 
-97 SDVKIS
+97 
-103 FVAVGHGNDKGI
+103 
-115 ISDKLTKD
+115 
-123 SSLVK
+123 
-128 MLKKEDSLHLDYV
+128 
-141 SSKKLVSKIMWQS
+141 
-154 KSEAELDNFVE
+154 
-165 TALKN
+165 
-170 RFPSIDPSIVKNYLV
+170 
-185 QWVCYLVINKKS
+185 
-197 ATYDDLCCQVG
+197 
-208 RILVFTVRQ
+208 
-217 KEFFSQ
+217 
-223 FGLTVIPLFQSD
+223 
-235 YQEDANTETSYY
+235 
-247 QGVSAKEI
+247 
-255 HIAKNY
+255 
-261 DVVREEKLQQL
+261 
-272 YEKLKDNNL
+272 
-281 VFITGISGSGKS
+281 
-293 SLAYRF
+293 
-299 LKICDTP
+299 
-306 LRYEIKYLN
+306 
-315 QNNISQIIA
+315 
-324 TIKDISKGLKSEA
+324 
-337 FVYLDVQPYDTSW
+337 
-350 VQLINEIENTPYV
+350 
-363 KCIVTIRQDDWNR
+363 
-376 CFNKVNKNLHYSTLA
+376 
-391 VDLTEFEAKDIFDHL
+391 
-406 CERGLCRFEIFE
+406 
-418 DAWNDCGHPQTLLEY
+418 
-433 VYYLTQ
+433 
-439 GIPLRTRISEQID
+439 
-452 SLDSV
+452 
-457 NASLLQYVSV
+457 
-467 SNLLQ
+467 
-472 GNISEDAIRN
+472 
-482 LCHLSPMILSRCI
+482 
-495 GQMKGEFFEFNGED
+495 MKGEFFEFNGED

-567 LRKLDGKKV
+567 LNELDGRKI

-582 IVAKTLVWCGV
+582 IVARTLVWCGV
-593 NHYIENNQAEFDW
+593 KLYIENNQAAFDW
-606 LRQTAPQCWQFLVP
+606 LRHTAPICWQYFVP

-628 DESVDELFGIHIG
+628 DESVDELLGIHIG

-656 VFTYLCRWLNSSIS
+656 VFTYLCRWLDSSIS

-680 CWLAKFLTIFN
+680 CWLAKFLTICN

-696 KPDLSDFRIEAKI
+696 KPDISDFRIEAKI

-833 EMKEPRIMMMHL
+833 EMKELRIMMVHL
-845 YEKSYVL
+845 YERGYVL
-852 PSRKAYCDQLISLRK
+852 PSRKAYCNQLISLRK

-881 EIHRVDKTH
+881 EVHRVDKAH

-946 LYLHYS
+946 LYLHYY

-976 TILLLEAQGTM
+976 TILLMEAQGTM

-1013 ESLQMLCLIVV
+1013 ESQQMLCLIVV
-1024 YHWLAQNKPYMSCR
+1024 YQCLAQNKPYMSCR

-1052 QIDDTSDK
+1052 QTDDTSDK

>member
-1 MLTNLLERIIV
+1 

-23 VQYLYTLYRMLESSD
+23 VQYLYTLYRMLESAD

-128 MLKKEDSLHLDYV
+128 MLKKEDSLHLDYA
-141 SSKKLVSKIMWQS
+141 SSKKLASKIMWQS
-154 KSEAELDNFVE
+154 KSEAELDDFVE
-165 TALKN
+165 TALKD

-208 RILVFTVRQ
+208 RIIVFTVRQ

-376 CFNKVNKNLHYSTLA
+376 CFNKVNTNLHYSTLA

-418 DAWNDCGHPQTLLEY
+418 DAWNECGHPQTLLEY
-433 VYYLTQ
+433 VYFLTQ
-439 GIPLRTRISEQID
+439 GVSLRARISEQID

-482 LCHLSPMILSRCI
+482 LCHLSPMLLSRCI

-544 NGNTSPLF
+544 NENTSPLF

-576 NSIQAY
+576 NSMQAY
-582 IVAKTLVWCGV
+582 IVARTLVWCGV
-593 NHYIENNQAEFDW
+593 RRYIENNQAVFDW

-641 ITMNDIRKRFTSQTE
+641 ITMNDIRKRFSSQTE

-680 CWLAKFLTIFN
+680 CWLAKFLTICN

-696 KPDLSDFRIEAKI
+696 KPDISDFRIEAKI

-714 EMADVL
+714 EMADAL

-732 YNHLEEN
+732 YNNLEEN

-753 DICNNEVNCL
+753 DICDNEVKCL

-773 QYGKEDGDIM
+773 QYGKENGDIM
-783 NRINMRHIDLL
+783 HNINMRHIDLL
-794 RKAFPNLDVYHS
+794 RKAFPNVDVYHS
-806 EIIKDDILKELD
+806 EIIKDDIFED
-818 LPFEK
+818 IYLPFEK

-833 EMKEPRIMMMHL
+833 EMKELRIMMVHL
-845 YEKSYVL
+845 YERGYVL
-852 PSRKAYCDQLISLRK
+852 PSRKAYCDQLITLRK
-867 LFADVIKEY
+867 LFVDVIKEY

-959 RQCYLPSQ
+959 RQCYLLSQ

-976 TILLLEAQGTM
+976 TILLLEAQGT
-987 KKLQSLFHQVFDDY
+987 
-1001 VDVIEIKQLDER
+1001 
-1013 ESLQMLCLIVV
+1013 
-1024 YHWLAQNKPYMSCR
+1024 
-1038 QLLKQIKPMKLTTS
+1038 
-1052 QIDDTSDK
+1052 
-1060 TIENL
+1060 
-1065 STAIVDTVDDIEQL
+1065 
-1079 RNMQLKNIYS
+1079 LKNCKACFTKFLMIMLTSLRLNNLMRERVS
-1089 RCSHLDDLS
+1089 RCCALLS
-1098 TQIVDKYLKRYDEAI
+1098 FINVWLKTSLICLADNC
-1113 HSHFAI
+1113 

>member
-1 MLTNLLERIIV
+1 
-12 MSVASTLYGYH
+12 
-23 VQYLYTLYRMLESSD
+23 
-38 SKEVFVPEG
+38 
-47 REDLDIYY
+47 
-55 CDQIIETVQVKCYSG
+55 
-70 TIGYS
+70 
-75 DLFSKAKSTSLFS
+75 
-88 RGKDSLDEN
+88 
-97 SDVKIS
+97 
-103 FVAVGHGNDKGI
+103 
-115 ISDKLTKD
+115 
-123 SSLVK
+123 
-128 MLKKEDSLHLDYV
+128 
-141 SSKKLVSKIMWQS
+141 
-154 KSEAELDNFVE
+154 
-165 TALKN
+165 
-170 RFPSIDPSIVKNYLV
+170 
-185 QWVCYLVINKKS
+185 
-197 ATYDDLCCQVG
+197 
-208 RILVFTVRQ
+208 
-217 KEFFSQ
+217 
-223 FGLTVIPLFQSD
+223 
-235 YQEDANTETSYY
+235 
-247 QGVSAKEI
+247 
-255 HIAKNY
+255 
-261 DVVREEKLQQL
+261 
-272 YEKLKDNNL
+272 
-281 VFITGISGSGKS
+281 
-293 SLAYRF
+293 
-299 LKICDTP
+299 
-306 LRYEIKYLN
+306 
-315 QNNISQIIA
+315 
-324 TIKDISKGLKSEA
+324 
-337 FVYLDVQPYDTSW
+337 
-350 VQLINEIENTPYV
+350 
-363 KCIVTIRQDDWNR
+363 
-376 CFNKVNKNLHYSTLA
+376 
-391 VDLTEFEAKDIFDHL
+391 
-406 CERGLCRFEIFE
+406 
-418 DAWNDCGHPQTLLEY
+418 
-433 VYYLTQ
+433 
-439 GIPLRTRISEQID
+439 
-452 SLDSV
+452 
-457 NASLLQYVSV
+457 
-467 SNLLQ
+467 
-472 GNISEDAIRN
+472 
-482 LCHLSPMILSRCI
+482 
-495 GQMKGEFFEFNGED
+495 
-509 FSDVHPIRT
+509 
-518 HIIVEEIFRNDRKGL
+518 
-533 WEIGMELFEHI
+533 MELFEHI

-567 LRKLDGKKV
+567 LNELDGRKI

-582 IVAKTLVWCGV
+582 IVARTLVWCGV
-593 NHYIENNQAEFDW
+593 KLYIENNQAAFDW
-606 LRQTAPQCWQFLVP
+606 LRHTAPICWQYFVP
-620 INFTEIEL
+620 VNFTEIEL

-680 CWLAKFLTIFN
+680 CWLAKFLTICN

-696 KPDLSDFRIEAKI
+696 KPDISDFRIEAKI

-720 LGLKLAGYDSTT
+720 LGLKLAGYDTTT

-773 QYGKEDGDIM
+773 QYWKEDGDIM

-833 EMKEPRIMMMHL
+833 DMKEPRIMMMHL

-852 PSRKAYCDQLISLRK
+852 PSRKAYCDQLISFRK

-881 EIHRVDKTH
+881 EIHRVDKAH

-976 TILLLEAQGTM
+976 TILLLEAQGTL

-1001 VDVIEIKQLDER
+1001 VDVIEIKQLDAR
-1013 ESLQMLCLIVV
+1013 ESQQMLCLIVV
-1024 YHWLAQNKPYMSCR
+1024 YQCLAQNKPYMSCR
-1038 QLLKQIKPMKLTTS
+1038 QLLKQIKPMKLTTC
-1052 QIDDTSDK
+1052 QTDNTSDK
-1060 TIENL
+1060 NIENL

-1098 TQIVDKYLKRYDEAI
+1098 TQIIDKYLKRYDEAI